1 MNFASDNVTG
11 AAPEVMDAL
20 VQANAGAQR
29 SYGNDDYTAR
39 LDDAFSALF
48 EHEVMVCPVATGT
61 AANALSAAMLTP
73 PYGALYCHEESH
85 VYLEECGAP
94 ELFAGGAKL
103 MPVPG
108 EHGRMDLDRLFAAI
122 GHVRPGFVHIAKP
135 SAISLTQ
142 AVESGVV
149 YPLED
154 VRRVGAFCRERGLGF
169 HMDGARFANALATLG
184 CSPAE
189 LTWRAGV
196 DVLSFGGTKNGCL
209 AVDAVILFDPAR
221 REELLYRRKRTGHLW
236 SKSRFLAV
244 QLLASIEGGR
254 WLRWAAH
261 ANAMAAR
268 LAGGL
273 TAIPGIALVHPVE
286 GNEIFATMPPAVMD
300 AMEAA
305 GVGFNRWALAVEP
318 TVRFVTAFNS
328 EPADID
334 RVIEI
339 AAEAMTRAA

>member
-11 AAPEVMDAL
+11 AAPEVMEAL
-20 VQANAGAQR
+20 VQANAGTQS
-29 SYGNDDYTAR
+29 SYGKDDYTAR
-39 LDDAFSALF
+39 LDGAFSDLF
-48 EHEVMVCPVATGT
+48 EREVAVCPVATGT
-61 AANALSAAMLTP
+61 AANALAISMLVP
-73 PYGALYCHEESH
+73 PYGAGYCHEEAH

-108 EHGRMDLDRLFAAI
+108 EHGRMDLDWLFAAI
-122 GHVRPGFVHIAKP
+122 GHIRPGFVHIAKP
-135 SAISLTQ
+135 AAISMTQ

-149 YPLED
+149 YPLSD
-154 VRRVGAFCRERGLGF
+154 VERVGAFCREKGLGF

-189 LTWRAGV
+189 MTWKAGV

-209 AVDAVILFDPAR
+209 AVDAVVLFDPAR

-236 SKSRFLAV
+236 SKTRFLAV
-244 QLLASIEGGR
+244 QLLASLEDGR

-261 ANAMAAR
+261 ANAMATR
-268 LAGGL
+268 LSQGL
-273 TAIPGIALVHPVE
+273 TAIPGIELVHPVE
-286 GNEIFATMPPAVMD
+286 GNEIFVTMPPAAMD
-300 AMEAA
+300 ALEAQ
-305 GVGFNRWALAVEP
+305 GVGFNRWALATEP
-318 TVRFVTAFNS
+318 TVRFVTAFGTD
-328 EPADID
+328 PADID

-339 AAEAMTRAA
+339 AGEAMAKAA

>member
-11 AAPEVMDAL
+11 AAPEVMEAL
-20 VQANAGAQR
+20 VEANAGTQR

-39 LDDAFSALF
+39 LDGVFSKLF
-48 EHEVMVCPVATGT
+48 EREVAVCPVATGT
-61 AANALSAAMLTP
+61 AANALATAMLTP
-73 PYGALYCHEESH
+73 PYGAMYCHEESH

-108 EHGRMDLDRLFAAI
+108 EHGRMDLDHLFAAI
-122 GHVRPGFVHIAKP
+122 GHIRPGFVHIAKP

-142 AVESGVV
+142 AVESGVL
-149 YPLED
+149 YPLAD
-154 VRRVGAFCRERGLGF
+154 VRRVGDFCREKGLGF

-189 LTWRAGV
+189 LTWKAGV

-209 AVDAVILFDPAR
+209 AVDAVVLFDPDR

-236 SKSRFLAV
+236 SKTRFLAV
-244 QLLASIEGGR
+244 QLLASIEDGR

-268 LAGGL
+268 LSEGL
-273 TAIPGIALVHPVE
+273 AAIPGIDLVHPVE
-286 GNEIFATMPPAVMD
+286 GNEIFATMPVAVMD

-305 GVGFNRWALAVEP
+305 GVGFNRWALATEP
-318 TVRFVTAFNS
+318 TVRFVTAFGTD
-328 EPADID
+328 PADID

-339 AAEAMTRAA
+339 ASEAMAKAA